1 MIGSSYHR
9 RICLFAAFLALAATG
24 PALAASSPAPDC
36 DWTLDGAKQIA
47 NTQQFRGKVLYVD
60 FWASWCAPCVLSFPF
75 MNQLQAALGGQGLQ
89 VLAVNMDAKPQDEQR
104 FLAAHPARF
113 DVASGENAQCAKN
126 FGVEAMPSSFI
137 VDRAGTI
144 RFVHRGFRPDDAGQL
159 RAEVQQLLADTLAR

>member
-1 MIGSSYHR
+1 MNGSSSHR
-9 RICLFAAFLALAATG
+9 RFAQAAFAAFLIFALPGT
-24 PALAASSPAPDC
+24 ALAASAPDC
-36 DWTLDGAKQIA
+36 DWNLDGVKQIA

-75 MNQLQAALGGQGLQ
+75 MNQLQSALGGQGLQ
-89 VLAVNMDAKPQDEQR
+89 VLAVNMDARSEDEQR

-126 FGVEAMPSSFI
+126 FGVAAMPSSFI

-159 RAEVQQLLADTLAR
+159 RTEVQQLLANKLAQ

>member
-1 MIGSSYHR
+1 MNGSSFHR
-9 RICLFAAFLALAATG
+9 WYCQAAVAAFVTFTLTG
-24 PALAASSPAPDC
+24 AALAASAPDC
-36 DWTLDGAKQIA
+36 SWNLDGARQIA

-89 VLAVNMDAKPQDEQR
+89 VLAVNMDARPEDEQR

-137 VDRAGTI
+137 VDRSGTI

-159 RAEVQQLLADTLAR
+159 RAEVQQLLTEKLAR